1 MSEARRPLLVIDGDS
16 LAHRVYHALPP
27 IKGAGGRPVNALV
40 GFANLLL
47 LLWDSERPR
56 AALVGWDTYKGPLY
70 RRELWPA
77 YQGTRPDFDP
87 EIVEQLERLPKL
99 VASLGLANAKQA
111 GYEADDF
118 LAAACRQEREAGGSA
133 LVVTSDRD
141 AYQLVCDAVTVLVP
155 QTGGRP
161 PARVGTNE
169 VVERYGVLPEQVPD
183 FIALRGDPS
192 DNLPGAPG
200 IGAKTAATL
209 LGRYGTLENL
219 LAHADELSP
228 RQAAAL
234 REHDMDAFRRV
245 ATMDAQAPVDLP
257 ADTRLDTEGGAAFAR
272 EIGALR
278 LAQRL
283 EAMPSSGL

>member
-1 MSEARRPLLVIDGDS
+1 LLVIDGDS

-47 LLWDSERPR
+47 LLWDTERPR
-56 AALVGWDTYKGPLY
+56 AAVVGWDTYKGPLY

-77 YQGTRPDFDP
+77 YQGSRPDFEPD
-87 EIVEQLERLPKL
+87 ILAQLEKLPEL
-99 VASLGLANAKQA
+99 VSSLGLANAKQA

-118 LAAACRQEREAGGSA
+118 LATAARLEREAGGKA

-141 AYQLVCDAVTVLVP
+141 AYQLVSDAVTVLVP

-161 PARVGTNE
+161 PARVGMPE
-169 VVERYGVLPEQVPD
+169 VVERYGVRPDQVPD

-209 LGRYGTLENL
+209 LSRYGTLENV
-219 LAHADELSP
+219 LANAGELSA
-228 RQAAAL
+228 RQSAAL
-234 REHDMDAFRRV
+234 REHDLGVLRQV
-245 ATMDAQAPVDLP
+245 ATMDSAAPVELP
-257 ADTRLDTEGGAAFAR
+257 ADTELDAAGGAAFAR
-272 EIGALR
+272 EIGAYR
-278 LAQRL
+278 LAERL
-283 EAMPSSGL
+283 EAQARPG

>member
-1 MSEARRPLLVIDGDS
+1 VSADRRPLLVIDGDS

-47 LLWDSERPR
+47 LLWDTERPR

-70 RRELWPA
+70 RRDLWPA
-77 YQGTRPDFDP
+77 YQGSRPEFDP
-87 EIVEQLERLPKL
+87 EILEQLERLPEL

-118 LAAACRQEREAGGSA
+118 LAAAARLEHEAGGTA

-141 AYQLVCDAVTVLVP
+141 AYQLVSHAVTVLVP

-161 PARVGTNE
+161 PARVGTPE
-169 VVERYGVLPEQVPD
+169 VVERYGLLPEQVPD

-200 IGAKTAATL
+200 IGAKTAAAL
-209 LGRYGTLENL
+209 LSRYGTLENL
-219 LAHADELSP
+219 LAHAGELSA

-234 REHDMDAFRRV
+234 REHDLGVFRQV
-245 ATMDAQAPVDLP
+245 ATMDSAAPVELP
-257 ADTRLDTEGGAAFAR
+257 ADTVLDAAGGAAFAR
-272 EIGALR
+272 EIGAYR
-278 LAQRL
+278 LAERL
-283 EAMPSSGL
+283 EALTGAG